1 MHPFWLA
8 DQHAQEIKFLGG
20 EVDRFV
26 TSAHLITGNVK
37 TEISNFQDLGLSWR
51 RQGPTKPSPDS
62 SEQFL
67 KRERFGEVVIRP
79 GIESFHP
86 LLDIIMGGEHQHRR
100 GVQGLTQT
108 AAEFHPAEIGQA
120 PVQQDQVER
129 LGAEVR
135 QGLRNTGSLLTGVAL
150 DHQLLHQKVPQIG
163 IVIHHKK
170 TTACAVAR
178 HGGQDL
184 ALAGGPRL
192 HYTNSFTEPG
202 AAAKPVGTTRRDG
215 APLRGANGRSALA
228 GQHWCAEAS
237 DPVFSALSLRR
248 ATTLSGRMARWGL
261 LIVAAY
267 GLVALLTPLLIHAGL
282 LPDANAGL
290 ENPIYA
296 PPSWGHWCGTDRLG
310 RDVCVR
316 TLAGSGVALQVVLIA
331 LIAALAVGVPLGMV
345 SGYLGGWL
353 DRTLVLLMDTLYTLP
368 VLLLSVVLAFLLG
381 KGLPNAAAALC
392 VVYVPQYFRVV
403 RNQTAQ
409 VKAELF
415 VEAARS
421 LGAGPL
427 WVLRR
432 YLLRNVITSVPV
444 LLTLNAADAVLVLG
458 GLGFLGLGLPET
470 VPEWGSDLQ
479 QALTAVPTGIW
490 WTALFPGVA
499 MFVLVLGLSFLGEG
513 LESWLSGSGTVGR
526 AQN

>member
-1 MHPFWLA
+1 MCRNLDVFS
-8 DQHAQEIKFLGG
+8 
-20 EVDRFV
+20 
-26 TSAHLITGNVK
+26 TMS
-37 TEISNFQDLGLSWR
+37 R
-51 RQGPTKPSPDS
+51 RQP
-62 SEQFL
+62 
-67 KRERFGEVVIRP
+67 
-79 GIESFHP
+79 
-86 LLDIIMGGEHQHRR
+86 
-100 GVQGLTQT
+100 
-108 AAEFHPAEIGQA
+108 
-120 PVQQDQVER
+120 
-129 LGAEVR
+129 
-135 QGLRNTGSLLTGVAL
+135 
-150 DHQLLHQKVPQIG
+150 
-163 IVIHHKK
+163 
-170 TTACAVAR
+170 
-178 HGGQDL
+178 
-184 ALAGGPRL
+184 
-192 HYTNSFTEPG
+192 
-202 AAAKPVGTTRRDG
+202 
-215 APLRGANGRSALA
+215 
-228 GQHWCAEAS
+228 
-237 DPVFSALSLRR
+237 
-248 ATTLSGRMARWGL
+248 TTLSGRMARWGR
-261 LIVAAY
+261 LIVVAY
-267 GLVALLTPLLIHAGL
+267 ALVALLTPLLIHAGL

-290 ENPIYA
+290 ENPIYDS
-296 PPSWGHWCGTDRLG
+296 PSWGHWCGTDRLG

-392 VVYVPQYFRVV
+392 VVYIPQYFRVV

-470 VPEWGSDLQ
+470 IPEWGSDLQ

>member
-1 MHPFWLA
+1 
-8 DQHAQEIKFLGG
+8 
-20 EVDRFV
+20 
-26 TSAHLITGNVK
+26 
-37 TEISNFQDLGLSWR
+37 
-51 RQGPTKPSPDS
+51 
-62 SEQFL
+62 
-67 KRERFGEVVIRP
+67 
-79 GIESFHP
+79 
-86 LLDIIMGGEHQHRR
+86 MGGVRPCP
-100 GVQGLTQT
+100 T
-108 AAEFHPAEIGQA
+108 
-120 PVQQDQVER
+120 PVR
-129 LGAEVR
+129 LL
-135 QGLRNTGSLLTGVAL
+135 Q
-150 DHQLLHQKVPQIG
+150 P
-163 IVIHHKK
+163 
-170 TTACAVAR
+170 
-178 HGGQDL
+178 
-184 ALAGGPRL
+184 GP
-192 HYTNSFTEPG
+192 
-202 AAAKPVGTTRRDG
+202 
-215 APLRGANGRSALA
+215 
-228 GQHWCAEAS
+228 
-237 DPVFSALSLRR
+237 LSL
-248 ATTLSGRMARWGL
+248 SSRMARWGV
-261 LIVAAY
+261 LIVAIAA
-267 GLVALLTPLLIHAGL
+267 LVALLTPLLIHAGL
-282 LPDANAGL
+282 LPDPNAGL

-331 LIAALAVGVPLGMV
+331 LTCALLVGVPLGMV

-353 DRTLVLLMDTLYTLP
+353 DRSLVLLMDTLYTLP

-490 WTALFPGVA
+490 WTALFPGAA

-513 LESWLSGSGTVGR
+513 LESWLSGSGSSNR
-526 AQN
+526 AAS